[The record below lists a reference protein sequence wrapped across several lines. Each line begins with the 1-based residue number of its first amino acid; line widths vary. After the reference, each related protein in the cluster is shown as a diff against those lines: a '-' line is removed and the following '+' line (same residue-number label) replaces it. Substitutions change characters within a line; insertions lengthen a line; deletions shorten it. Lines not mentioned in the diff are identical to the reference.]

1 MSAVEA
7 LKQARAAGIRV
18 GVDGDGVVLSGSEPP
33 RAEIRELLARH
44 KDEILTLLR
53 RGDDGLSVDD
63 WRVYFERSMHFAEIR
78 SDLPRSLAHAR
89 AFACCLGEWM
99 HRNPIRSPPGRCD
112 LCGESN
118 DLLLP
123 FLTGSSLE
131 NPGHTW
137 LHDKCSRVWHQKR
150 RATAVSALLA
160 MGISACVAPGSLV
173 GG

>member
-18 GVDGDGVVLSGSEPP
+18 GVDGDGIVLAGSEPP

-78 SDLPRSLAHAR
+78 SDLPRALAHAR

-160 MGISACVAPGSLV
+160 MGIRACVAPGSLA